1 MRLNSVH
8 LQNFRQHLDTR
19 IDFVGGLTGIIGP
32 NGAGKSTIL
41 EAIAW
46 ALYGMPAA
54 RGTRDSIRAIRAG
67 SRAGVRVELDFELGG
82 HRYLVCRTLTG
93 AELFLDGASSPIA
106 NSITG
111 VTELLRRRLGMS
123 LDEFFNTYFTGQ
135 KELSVMAAMGPA
147 ERAQFLSR
155 VLGYER
161 LRAAQ
166 GLARERRKAVVAE
179 STGLR
184 SGMGDPEQV
193 QRLHEDAERR
203 LADAEQR
210 ARDAALRRA
219 EAGAALAEIEP
230 RWQAAQ
236 RERERLQ
243 EILSELRVAE
253 SEEAAATRELE
264 RLSRE
269 LAAVQ
274 EAQEELVR
282 LAEQLTPFGEVVTA
296 LREMDALYREE
307 GRRQTL
313 GESERALAEELVRLR
328 ERRARLET
336 APALEQQAGQELE
349 RARQALVD
357 AEAALEAKRTE
368 WVRDKQEAE
377 TKRQALLTQY
387 GELREQRDRL
397 VQAGEEGICPIC
409 NRPLGGHFRSVLDML
424 DEQLETVRVDGKY
437 YKSRLEQLEETPA
450 EVTALEDGR
459 RQAYEEATRLERRLA
474 KCQTAVVELAQLE
487 RDIAAK
493 VQRHEQVHA
502 DLQAVPAGYDARRH
516 AELQKTLERLKPLE
530 VRASRLSTQL
540 EREPQ
545 LRADQS
551 RAATQAGATQQRVAD
566 LRERRQAM
574 AFSEQTFTDLRGVYE
589 RAAAELRGAELAAVA
604 ADGERASA
612 ALALEAAQRTQRELT
627 RALGRLEALGR
638 EKALH
643 DELDRAYTDM
653 RTDLNMQL
661 RPEISEIASNFL
673 TELTDA
679 RYTELELDES
689 YNVMV
694 LEDGIPKPVISGGEE
709 DLANLVLRLAISQM
723 IAERAGQAFSLLI
736 LDEVFGSLDES
747 RRHNVVELLRRL
759 HDRFEQVIL
768 ITHIDAVR
776 EGLDQV
782 ITVRYDEE
790 TGAARVV
797 QERPDGAT
805 TLGDEHPQLFAEAS
819 D

>member
-19 IDFVGGLTGIIGP
+19 VEFTGGLTGIIGP
-32 NGAGKSTIL
+32 NGSGKSTIL

-54 RGTRDSIRAIRAG
+54 RGTRDSIRSIRAG
-67 SRAGVRVELDFELGG
+67 ARAGVRVELDFELGG
-82 HRYLVCRTLTG
+82 HRYVVSRGLTG
-93 AELFLDGASSPIA
+93 AELYLDGASTPIA

-123 LDEFFNTYFTGQ
+123 LEEFFNTYFTGQ

-166 GLARERRKAVVAE
+166 GLARERRKVVVAE
-179 STGLR
+179 SAGLR

-193 QRLHEDAERR
+193 RRTLEDAERR
-203 LADAEQR
+203 LEDAERR
-210 ARDAALRRA
+210 AREATLRRS
-219 EAGAALAEIEP
+219 ETGAALAEIEP

-236 RERERLQ
+236 REREQLQ
-243 EILSELRVAE
+243 ALQAELRVAE
-253 SEEAAATRELE
+253 TEEASARRELE
-264 RLSRE
+264 RLGRE
-269 LAAVQ
+269 LAALG
-274 EAQEELVR
+274 EAQAELQR
-282 LAEQLTPFGEVVTA
+282 LGEQLAGFGDLVTA
-296 LREMDALYREE
+296 MRELDALAREE

-313 GESERALAEELVRLR
+313 AESERALADEL
-328 ERRARLET
+328 ARLEERRQRLAT

-349 RARQALVD
+349 KAKAALAQAEV
-357 AEAALEAKRTE
+357 ALEAKRTE

-387 GELREQRDRL
+387 SELREQRERL
-397 VQAGEEGICPIC
+397 VQAGEEGTCPTC
-409 NRPLGGHFRSVLDML
+409 ARPLGGHFRAVLDEL
-424 DEQLETVRVDGKY
+424 NEQMETVLVDGKY
-437 YKSRLEQLEETPA
+437 YKSRLEQLEDTPA
-450 EVTALEDGR
+450 EVTSLEER
-459 RQAYEEATRLERRLA
+459 RKHAFEETTRLERRLA

-487 RDIAAK
+487 KDVAGKAQRLAAVSRDLAA
-493 VQRHEQVHA
+493 
-502 DLQAVPAGYDARRH
+502 LPSGYDAKRH
-516 AELQKTLERLKPLE
+516 AELQREIERLKPLE
-530 VRASRLSTQL
+530 VRASRLGTQI
-540 EREPQ
+540 EREPL
-545 LRADQS
+545 LREEEARAARQAAGTQS
-551 RAATQAGATQQRVAD
+551 RVTE
-566 LRERRQAM
+566 LRERRDAM
-574 AFSEQTFTDLRGVYE
+574 AFSEQTFVDLRGVYE

-604 ADGERASA
+604 AEGELASA
-612 ALALEAAQRTQRELT
+612 RLGLEGATRAQRELA
-627 RALGRLEALGR
+627 RALGQLEGLGK
-638 EKALH
+638 EKSLH
-643 DELDRAYTDM
+643 DELDRAYSDM

-661 RPEISEIASNFL
+661 RPEISELASAFL

-679 RYTELELDES
+679 RYSELELDES
-689 YNVMV
+689 YNVIV

-790 TGAARVV
+790 TGASRVT
-797 QERPDGAT
+797 QERPDAT
-805 TLGDEHPQLFAEAS
+805 DPFAGEPEMLAEAS